1 MDPSNDL
8 IYVKTPDSDPSTGY
22 YWKRRAPY
30 ITLWYNEPK
39 GVNFFYNEVTIPK
52 GYDPLYTYF
61 AVNGFYKSYF
71 GIQVTEIGR
80 VVINSMWN
88 PDDAECASDSKKCTT
103 LISKGT
109 NVISNNFSGEGTGVH
124 THLIYPWLS
133 GTTYKFLSQTTVVG
147 NDTRLSSWFFDPAIN
162 KWIFIATFNYPG
174 EKMNLS
180 NSYSFNESFGT
191 NNFQPRKMILTN
203 QWISADGI
211 NWNELTGKG
220 FNQNSAY
227 VNDGGHKLDI
237 TEKIDF
243 NCGLTALPS
252 DSNSNNA
259 YFLQAGFFDSNG
271 LTYTNCE
278 LNSKYSRN
286 SSGNINSSQLAD
298 FVLNLP
304 RN

>member
-1 MDPSNDL
+1 
-8 IYVKTPDSDPSTGY
+8 
-22 YWKRRAPY
+22 
-30 ITLWYNEPK
+30 
-39 GVNFFYNEVTIPK
+39 
-52 GYDPLYTYF
+52 
-61 AVNGFYKSYF
+61 
-71 GIQVTEIGR
+71 
-80 VVINSMWN
+80 
-88 PDDAECASDSKKCTT
+88 
-103 LISKGT
+103 
-109 NVISNNFSGEGTGVH
+109 
-124 THLIYPWLS
+124 
-133 GTTYKFLSQTTVVG
+133 
-147 NDTRLSSWFFDPAIN
+147 
-162 KWIFIATFNYPG
+162 
-174 EKMNLS
+174 MNLS

-227 VNDGGHKLDI
+227 VNDGGSKLDI